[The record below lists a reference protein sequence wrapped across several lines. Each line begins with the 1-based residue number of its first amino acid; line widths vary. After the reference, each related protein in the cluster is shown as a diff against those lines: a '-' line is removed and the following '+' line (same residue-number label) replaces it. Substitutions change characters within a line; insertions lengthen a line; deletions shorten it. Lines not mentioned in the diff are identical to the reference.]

1 MDKVHRPMQHNR
13 SRHKLTMK
21 MSDTSRPSVYAMGLT
36 EGQHTIEMLKEK
48 IREEQMEIED
58 LNRTIQ
64 LQVVYIETLNIENYQ
79 ARKLLEQETEENSW
93 LRSNLLVTKKELGA
107 LNGRQLVS
115 TRVAQLEN
123 WN

>member
-21 MSDTSRPSVYAMGLT
+21 MSDTSRPSVHAMGLT